1 LTRSRDNATNV
12 AGDISGVTAGTGL
25 SGGGTNGS
33 VTLDLSTPVAS
44 TNGGT
49 GLSSFT
55 TGDMIYSSSGNTLAK
70 LGIGTTSQVLT
81 VASGIPS
88 WATPSSGGMTSIAS
102 GNLSGSSVVL
112 GSIPA
117 TYNQLLLEL
126 KNWHPT
132 ANGYGVD
139 VIITGQ
145 TSGYRGSYLRNNNGT
160 TSTGSATTDNLTRD
174 ILYAVKNDP
183 NEYNY
188 GSILFM
194 NYASTNARKVFEIR
208 GEVYTNANTPYGGL
222 AVNAI
227 NYSSAISS
235 ITIGLE
241 GGSATTFAAGTYTLW
256 GIK

>member
-1 LTRSRDNATNV
+1 
-12 AGDISGVTAGTGL
+12 
-25 SGGGTNGS
+25 
-33 VTLDLSTPVAS
+33 
-44 TNGGT
+44 
-49 GLSSFT
+49 
-55 TGDMIYSSSGNTLAK
+55 
-70 LGIGTTSQVLT
+70 
-81 VASGIPS
+81 
-88 WATPSSGGMTSIAS
+88 MTSIAS

-126 KNWHPT
+126 KNWYPA

-145 TSGYRGSYLRNNNGT
+145 TSGYRGSYLINNNGS
-160 TSTGSATTDNLTRD
+160 TSTGNATTDNLTRT

-194 NYASTNARKVFEIR
+194 NYASTNARKVFQIR
-208 GEVYTNANTPYGGL
+208 GEVYTNGNTPYGGL

-241 GGSATTFAAGTYTLW
+241 GGAATTFSAGTYTLW